1 MWAGHLYFK
10 SVPGVSRKETQ
21 IGKGRRGEGTEG
33 SPEDRIRDEAKMLF
47 MVLGLKIPRKQ

>member
-1 MWAGHLYFK
+1 M
-10 SVPGVSRKETQ
+10 SRKETE

-33 SPEDRIRDEAKMLF
+33 SPEDRIQDEAEMLF